1 MMNDDKDEKRK
12 CEKRKKVKR
21 DLQQTKSSG
30 FPLKEPTPLD
40 PTDRSLFPTT
50 LHFHRVDPSSNH
62 RVLTKQYDFTPTTID
77 PLVFA
82 LHADVTWVQR

>member
-1 MMNDDKDEKRK
+1 MKKENVKR
-12 CEKRKKVKR
+12 EKKVKR

-50 LHFHRVDPSSNH
+50 LHFHRVDPSSN

-82 LHADVTWVQR
+82 LHADVTWDQR